1 MLSQKIRTQF
11 LHYFKEKDHSLVP
24 SSAVI
29 PPDDPTLLFINAG
42 MNQFKDV
49 FLGKRVPE
57 YKRAVSAQKCIR
69 VGGKHNDFENVGHTS
84 RHLTFFEMLGNFSF
98 GDYFKKEAIDF
109 AWDFAINYLE
119 LQPKKLYAT
128 IFYTDEESFELWKS
142 FLPEERII
150 RMSEK
155 DNFWSM
161 GDTGPCGPC
170 SELHYDRGSA
180 FGAARSPAEDI
191 EGERFFEF
199 WNLVLMESN
208 RDGSG
213 KLTPLPKKS
222 VDTGMGLER
231 VVALKMDVPTLFET
245 DILRALIAEVEN
257 LTKRTYDAQNFKEAA
272 PFRVIAD
279 HLRSLAFAIS
289 DGVQPSNIERGYVLR
304 KVLRR
309 AVRYGRTLGIEKP
322 FLAHLLPRLV
332 DMMGDDYPELSSS
345 SERIADILTI
355 EEESFLRTLR
365 RGGNMMAQIIEA
377 SKKESEISGD
387 DAFKLK
393 DTYGFPLE
401 EIILLAKDG
410 DLTVDI
416 RRFEDLESEA
426 RDRSRL
432 ARKTTAQEVAETL
445 FADYLKKH
453 GPADFLGYS
462 QLTCEAVIL
471 GLMKEGKEVEVLYP
485 GEEGSVLLNQTPFY
499 AEKGGQVGDQGA
511 LSAEMLL
518 FEVTDCQNPYTD
530 VIVHHGVV
538 KEGELHIGSTLTASV
553 DATRRQKIANNH
565 TATHLLHFALQQV
578 LGEHIKQAGSVVEP
592 ERLRFDFYHHKGI
605 SPEEKR
611 RVEELVNEKIRENR
625 PVETFE
631 ISYEEVQK
639 QKGIKQFFGE
649 KYGKRVRMV
658 DIDYSKE
665 LCGGTHTSA
674 VGTIGYFKIVSEGSI
689 AAGVRRIEAVSGEE
703 AEEVTYDLENFT
715 TKVGELLK
723 AQPGQ
728 LLEKIQGLADEKKE
742 LTRTVASLKKELFSL
757 EMDSMTDQIESV
769 GSVSCLIRELPL
781 DPKELKEYAQTMMEK
796 QKSLALLFIS
806 KEKEKCT
813 LFAQLSPDLVKRGIH
828 ANAWIAAIA
837 PIVEGRGGGK
847 KESAQGGGTALNK
860 IPEALSQAR
869 KWIQENST

>member
-11 LHYFKEKDHSLVP
+11 LHYFKEKGHSLVP

-49 FLGKRVPE
+49 FLGKSVPE
-57 YKRAVSAQKCIR
+57 YTRAVSAQKCIR

-109 AWDFAINYLE
+109 AWDFATGHLE
-119 LQPKKLYAT
+119 LHPKKIYAT
-128 IFYTDEESFELWKS
+128 IFYTDEESYELWKS

-150 RMSEK
+150 RMGEK

-161 GDTGPCGPC
+161 GDVGPCGPC

-191 EGERFFEF
+191 EGERFIEF
-199 WNLVLMESN
+199 WNLVFMESN
-208 RDGSG
+208 RDSSG

-231 VVALKMDVPTLFET
+231 VVALKMDVATLFET

-279 HLRSLAFAIS
+279 HVRSLAFAIS

-309 AVRYGRTLGIEKP
+309 AVRYGRTLGLEKP

-332 DMMGDDYPELSSS
+332 DMMGEDYPELTASQ
-345 SERIADILTI
+345 ERIADILTI

-365 RGGNMMAQIIEA
+365 RGGNMMTQIIEA
-377 SKKESEISGD
+377 SKKENEISGD

-401 EIILLAKDG
+401 EIILLAKDA

-426 RDRSRL
+426 RDRSRQ
-432 ARKTTAQEVAETL
+432 ARKTTEQGVEESL
-445 FADYLKKH
+445 FADYHKRH
-453 GPADFLGYS
+453 GPAEFLGYT

-485 GEEGSVLLNQTPFY
+485 GEEGTVLLNQTPFY
-499 AEKGGQVGDQGA
+499 AEKGGQVGDQGT
-511 LSAEMLL
+511 LSTEDLL

-530 VIVHHGVV
+530 VIAHHGVV
-538 KEGELHIGSTLTASV
+538 KKGELHIGNTLTASV
-553 DATRRQKIANNH
+553 DDRRRQKIANNH

-592 ERLRFDFYHHKGI
+592 ERLRFDFYHHKAI
-605 SPEEKR
+605 TPEER
-611 RVEELVNEKIRENR
+611 RKVEELVNEKIRENR

-631 ISYEEVQK
+631 LSFEEVQK
-639 QKGIKQFFGE
+639 QKEIKQFFGE

-674 VGTIGYFKIVSEGSI
+674 VGNIGYFKITSEGSI
-689 AAGVRRIEAVSGEE
+689 AAGVRRIEALSGEE
-703 AEEVTYDLENFT
+703 AEKVTYDLENFT
-715 TKVGELLK
+715 AKLSDLLK
-723 AQPGQ
+723 VQPGQ

-757 EMDSMTDQIESV
+757 EMDSMSDQIETI
-769 GSVSCLIRELPL
+769 GGIPCLIRELPL
-781 DPKELKEYAQTMMEK
+781 DPKELKECAETMMEK
-796 QKSLALLFIS
+796 QKSLALFFIS
-806 KEKEKCT
+806 KDK
-813 LFAQLSPDLVKRGIH
+813 
-828 ANAWIAAIA
+828 
-837 PIVEGRGGGK
+837 
-847 KESAQGGGTALNK
+847 
-860 IPEALSQAR
+860 
-869 KWIQENST
+869 